1 MPTIPLDVW
10 ISISERLPWEG
21 PVKLIYRNTLKE
33 LPCADPKVT
42 LFTVLS
48 VVAHEIDG
56 EVLNVLGGL
65 AKVAINLGIIGPPA
79 SGKTSIPVHVLS
91 RLGVKRVGSRSSPEG
106 IGRVLSEEGA
116 VVHLCDEVQ
125 QVFRGR
131 RKDTY
136 VGDLV
141 DLWKSAFIR
150 APLTMARRSGRKS
163 IDIPSSAKLTVIW
176 TATEDDLEKVS
187 EVIDTAL
194 LRRFLILRTT
204 ARVDPLIK
212 GEEGDWDEVKA
223 CMKFVSSFKWRF
235 KVEVDDDVRKFRDDV
250 ASIIKDF
257 ELSKMVLSEY
267 GVRIACVLA
276 IDRVVSDLLKEVRKR
291 LRNSVL
297 VTTDGVYDN
306 LMQVFQEVVIKRF
319 NELINRSST
328 TPSTTDD
335 KALVSSST
343 TDASKPL
350 IVEKVYRGGY
360 EEGRIHIADIISS
373 STGETLG
380 LLKYVEVMA
389 KILLKFVEASV
400 EGRSQGIEELINFM
414 EKGVWRSPTFSSENM
429 NFIDV
434 YVPQEYV
441 ILGITLTALALIDTS
456 EFVKWFGWDE
466 NWLYFVKKC
475 YELGEKFGEFNIRTM
490 AMYMKRIGRYS
501 TIKEYIERA
510 LDAGLIEIGKC
521 EDIKNIIRCWFRIS
535 PSSSI

>member
-10 ISISERLPWEG
+10 ISISEKLPWEG

-42 LFTVLS
+42 LFTALS
-48 VVAHEIDG
+48 AVAHEVRG
-56 EVLNVLGGL
+56 EILGVLGNM
-65 AKVAINLGIIGPPA
+65 AKVSINLGIIGPSA
-79 SGKTSIPVHVLS
+79 SGKTSIPSHILEK
-91 RLGVKRVGSRSSPEG
+91 LHIKRVGSRSSPEG
-106 IGRVLSEEGA
+106 IGRILSEEGA

-125 QVFRGR
+125 QIFRGR

-136 VGDLV
+136 VGDLI
-141 DLWKSAFIR
+141 DLWKSAFIKTS
-150 APLTMARRSGRKS
+150 LTMARRSGRKT

-176 TATEDDLEKVS
+176 TAMEEDLEKVS
-187 EVIDTAL
+187 DLIDTAF

-204 ARVDPLIK
+204 TVVDPLIK

-223 CMKFVSSFKWRF
+223 CLKFINSFKWRF
-235 KVEVDDDVRKFRDDV
+235 YPEIDDNVRKFRDDI

-257 ELSKMVLSEY
+257 ELSRLVLSEY

-276 IDRVVSDLLKEVRKR
+276 IDRVLSDLLKEVRKR
-291 LRNSVL
+291 LRNSTF
-297 VTTDGVYDN
+297 VTIDGVYDN
-306 LMQVFQEVVIKRF
+306 LMQVFQEVVRGF
-319 NELINRSST
+319 NESINRSST
-328 TPSTTDD
+328 TSSTTDD
-335 KALVSSST
+335 KTLNRSST

-350 IVEKVYRGGY
+350 IVEDMYKRGHEVRGIY
-360 EEGRIHIADIISS
+360 VADFSS

-380 LLKYVEVMA
+380 LLKYVEIMY
-389 KILLKFVEASV
+389 KILLKFVETSV

-414 EKGVWRSPTFSSENM
+414 EKGVWRSPICTSDNM
-429 NFIDV
+429 DVIDV
-434 YVPQEYV
+434 YVPQEYT

-456 EFVKWFGWDE
+456 EFIKWFGWDE
-466 NWLYFVKKC
+466 NWLYFIRKC

-510 LDAGLIEIGKC
+510 LDAGLIEISKC
-521 EDIKNIIRCWFRIS
+521 EDIKNATRCWFRIS
-535 PSSSI
+535 SSSSI